1 MTFVRSSRWSSGDA
15 RRRLV
20 ETTWTDGP
28 TDGLGA
34 MIGAWWC
41 DAEAERTGVT
51 LPEIELMA
59 ETGRYNEVDCRSMAE
74 VLAWL
79 RGRIDSQES
88 AGRFWLRALILSPR
102 RDYSRN
108 GECRGPRVR
117 PDLVLPDHDRVDAG
131 FF

>member
-1 MTFVRSSRWSSGDA
+1 MRAGPVAVRGAFNFGLKSVVKGMHA
-15 RRRLV
+15 AGLI

-34 MIGAWWC
+34 MIGGWRC

-74 VLAWL
+74 VLGWL
-79 RGRIDSQES
+79 RENR
-88 AGRFWLRALILSPR
+88 
-102 RDYSRN
+102 
-108 GECRGPRVR
+108 
-117 PDLVLPDHDRVDAG
+117 
-131 FF
+131 